1 MPHRLSRTIRHR
13 RLIASIVSAGLLMVL
28 PGCAMMDA
36 PTGSISRQEAIGSD
50 DWHDVA
56 TEADRQRI
64 RGWWTA
70 WRDALASARAGGHG
84 AAVAAEGAL
93 LMPDAALPNPH
104 LPPGDYLCR
113 TIKVGARAAQGLAYV
128 AYPRFRCR
136 VDAEQ
141 DIFSFT
147 KLTGSQRQ
155 VGLIFDDD
163 ERHKIF
169 LGTLMLGDEVRALDY
184 GSDPQRDVAGLIE
197 RIGPNRWRLVMPR
210 PAFESIVDVIELVPA
225 DQ

>member
-1 MPHRLSRTIRHR
+1 MSHTSSASPWPR
-13 RLIASIVSAGLLMVL
+13 RLTLSLIPLGLLAL
-28 PGCAMMDA
+28 PGCAMMAA
-36 PTGSISRQEAIGSD
+36 PTGTISREEAIRSD

-70 WRDALASARAGGHG
+70 WGDALASARAGGH
-84 AAVAAEGAL
+84 AAEVAAEGAL
-93 LMPDAALPNPH
+93 LAPDAALPNPH
-104 LPPGDYLCR
+104 LPPGDYHCR
-113 TIKVGARAAQGLAYV
+113 TIKVGAQSTQGLSYV

-136 VDAEQ
+136 VAAEQ

-163 ERHKIF
+163 DRHKIF
-169 LGTLMLGDEVRALDY
+169 LGTLMLGDESRALDY
-184 GSDPQRDVAGLIE
+184 GSDPQRDVAGLVE

-210 PAFESIVDVIELVPA
+210 PAFESIVDVIELVPES
-225 DQ
+225 